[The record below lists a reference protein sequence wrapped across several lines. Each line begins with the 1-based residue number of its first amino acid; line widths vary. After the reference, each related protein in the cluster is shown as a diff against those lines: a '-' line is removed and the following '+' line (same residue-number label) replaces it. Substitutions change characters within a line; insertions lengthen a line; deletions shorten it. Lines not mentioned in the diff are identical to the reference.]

1 MKGLIGKKLGMTRVF
16 DENGRSIPVTVLQC
30 GPCPITQVKTDE
42 KEGYS
47 ALQLGF
53 GEDSSEKH
61 LTMPQRGHLAK
72 AGAGPMRVL
81 REFRVDSTEGFELG
95 QTLKVDIFEGIDRV
109 NVTGITKGRGF
120 AGVVKRHGYGGGK
133 ETHGSH
139 HHRHPGTIGMCAT
152 PARVFKGHKLPGR
165 YGTDRMTVTNMQV
178 VRIDAENDLIFVRGA
193 VPGSK
198 NGYILVQ
205 EPRR

>member
-1 MKGLIGKKLGMTRVF
+1 MRGLIGKKLGMTRVF
-16 DENGRSIPVTVLQC
+16 DENGRSIPVTVLRC
-30 GPCPITQVKTDE
+30 GPCPITQVKTPE
-42 KEGYS
+42 KEGYA

-53 GEDSSEKH
+53 GEDRSDKH

-72 AGAGPMRVL
+72 AGLGPLRVL
-81 REFRVDSTEGFELG
+81 REFRVDSTDGFEAG

-133 ETHGSH
+133 ETHGSN

-152 PARVFKGHKLPGR
+152 PSRVFKGHKLPGR
-165 YGTDRMTVTNMQV
+165 YGSDRTTVTNMRV
-178 VRIDAENDLIFVRGA
+178 VRVDAENDLLFVKGA
-193 VPGSK
+193 VPGSR

-205 EPRR
+205 VPHR